1 MGKWF
6 PRGGAGMSKHVVVGK
21 LGACLV
27 PVGEMGIARWVQLGV
42 EGATVEKW
50 ISTRF
55 WSP

>member
-1 MGKWF
+1 
-6 PRGGAGMSKHVVVGK
+6 MSKHVVVGK